1 MTAPNPYTPPNSAVD
16 DVENP
21 DTNVPRKRVWL
32 FTFTGAIA
40 GALLG
45 GVFQWVFFQPGRSL
59 GSSGQAQLPLDVG
72 NIAAWA
78 TINGLIFL
86 THGAVLGAM
95 LDTWI
100 EQTKR

>member
-1 MTAPNPYTPPNSAVD
+1 MLLASESGCLPSPAPSLGHSS
-16 DVENP
+16 VESFN
-21 DTNVPRKRVWL
+21 
-32 FTFTGAIA
+32 GSS
-40 GALLG
+40 
-45 GVFQWVFFQPGRSL
+45 FQPGRSL
-59 GSSGQAQLPLDVG
+59 GSSGQAQLPLDVA

-86 THGAVLGAM
+86 TLGAVLGAM